1 MPYTLDY
8 GTFQGR
14 GAVTLK
20 TMEIARTIM
29 SEPGLT
35 YRQIAKQFGVNYRR
49 VGHIA
54 RRMGVA
60 RRRRIDDIQ
69 D

>member
-1 MPYTLDY
+1 
-8 GTFQGR
+8 
-14 GAVTLK
+14 
-20 TMEIARTIM
+20 MEIARTIM